1 LFHEGTWRDEV
12 WPDNWT
18 AVTQVWR
25 TIETLPMHIFAQIVI
40 TVVAKATDDYNTLL
54 SCFNTGWEKIS
65 SV

>member
-25 TIETLPMHIFAQIVI
+25 IIETLPMHIFAQ
-40 TVVAKATDDYNTLL
+40 NWSLL
-54 SCFNTGWEKIS
+54 L
-65 SV
+65 